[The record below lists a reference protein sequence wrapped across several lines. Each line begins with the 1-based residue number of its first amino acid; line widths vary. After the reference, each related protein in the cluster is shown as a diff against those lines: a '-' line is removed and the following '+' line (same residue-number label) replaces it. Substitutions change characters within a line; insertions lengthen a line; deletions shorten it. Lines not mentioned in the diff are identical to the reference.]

1 MDSSLL
7 HLSTLAFLLSTGTA
21 FAGDIVVHA
30 GRLIDGI
37 DVTPRTNVSVL
48 IHDDWIVSVEQGF
61 KSPAGAQVIDLSQ
74 STVLPGL
81 IDCHVHI
88 THQSDGGNPI
98 VESVTRSSFDSAVRA
113 TTYARRTL
121 LAGFTSVRDVG
132 ALSAGGVVIALKRSS
147 TNPADRSF
155 RGESEA
161 TLCHLSQQFFD
172 DRCSVWCGGRWSA
185 IAFPPANLAVDGN
198 CARCI
203 EGQCQAHIRR
213 NSPLCIR
220 MRSRLKLLMLCN
232 DQSQTDQTDPQR
244 KIEYPSSSR
253 LNISSTFLCGLSQN
267 ASLVTAIS
275 HSVPSDPAQDATI
288 NLIGGRQR

>member
-1 MDSSLL
+1 MRELWGVITMKSSLL

-48 IHDDWIVSVEQGF
+48 IHDDRIVSVEQGF

-88 THQSDGGNPI
+88 THQSDGGNSI

-132 ALSAGGVVIALKRSS
+132 ALSAGGVVIALKKVVYKS
-147 TNPADRSF
+147 
-155 RGESEA
+155 
-161 TLCHLSQQFFD
+161 
-172 DRCSVWCGGRWSA
+172 GGQIIPR
-185 IAFPPANLAVDGN
+185 
-198 CARCI
+198 
-203 EGQCQAHIRR
+203 
-213 NSPLCIR
+213 
-220 MRSRLKLLMLCN
+220 
-232 DQSQTDQTDPQR
+232 
-244 KIEYPSSSR
+244 
-253 LNISSTFLCGLSQN
+253 
-267 ASLVTAIS
+267 
-275 HSVPSDPAQDATI
+275 
-288 NLIGGRQR
+288 